1 MSRYCLVRQFVQ
13 SKDSSLICPA
23 QLVHSPICPEMTMR
37 ATVSHTQSAKSQTP
51 LRANSA
57 CLSSTHSTYA
67 GLVRTAFVHTGGTR
81 SAFGVSIAVLVTF
94 LSAIPGVA
102 QVPTMPESPAESPV
116 EIPVEPAESAEPA
129 EPAEEIELN
138 PLTDTPGSG
147 TIQVPEIVPIPP
159 RAAPTQ
165 PLSPAPGIREGV
177 APDEDTYVLGPGDEI
192 ALDIFDIPEFA
203 STYTVLVD
211 GSVVLPWIGRVRLQG
226 LTLEQATALITR
238 EYVNRGF
245 LVDPLI
251 TLNLLTPRTLTVS
264 VVGEVRR
271 PGAYSISPQGNAS
284 APIAA
289 DTAGAAGDGATNQWP
304 TVTRAIQS
312 AGGITQLADLRNIQI
327 RRALPDGSEQL
338 VDVDLWELIRTG
350 QLTQDITLRDRDT
363 LVIPTATALNPDEA
377 ALIGSASFAP
387 GVIRVNVVGEAVQPG
402 VIEVPPNTSLN
413 QAIQAAGGF
422 NRQRARTS
430 RVDLIRLNPNGT
442 AVQRRIPID
451 LAAGINEETN
461 PALRD
466 GDTVVV
472 GRSGL
477 VSTTDFLQTVLTPV
491 GAILAPFNILRDL
504 FDND

>member
-1 MSRYCLVRQFVQ
+1 
-13 SKDSSLICPA
+13 
-23 QLVHSPICPEMTMR
+23 MTMR

-67 GLVRTAFVHTGGTR
+67 GLVRMAFVHTGGTR
-81 SAFGVSIAVLVTF
+81 SVFGVSIAVLVTF

-102 QVPTMPESPAESPV
+102 QVPTMPESPTESPV
-116 EIPVEPAESAEPA
+116 EIPVEPAESA

-203 STYTVLVD
+203 NTYTILVD
-211 GSVVLPWIGRVRLQG
+211 GSVVFPWIGRVRLQG

-251 TLNLLTPRTLTVS
+251 TLNLLTPRTLTIS

-284 APIAA
+284 VPIQA
-289 DTAGAAGDGATNQWP
+289 DTAGGIGDAATNQWP

-312 AGGITQLADLRNIQI
+312 AGGITQLADLRNVQI

-377 ALIGSASFAP
+377 VLIGSASFAP
-387 GVIRVNVVGEAVQPG
+387 GIIRVNVVGETVTPG

-422 NRQRARTS
+422 NRQRARTN

-442 AVQRRIPID
+442 AVRRRVPID
-451 LAAGINEETN
+451 LASGINEETN

-466 GDTVVV
+466 GDTIVV

-477 VSTTDFLQTVLTPV
+477 VAGTDFIQT
-491 GAILAPFNILRDL
+491 ILGPIGTLLGSFDILGVFGD
-504 FDND
+504 